1 MKETDLLFTKEP
13 KKPSPC
19 AKKTETIH
27 EKLRKIKEQLDAIP
41 ILDLTVI
48 EQNQATIMENQAK
61 LDAKLNFIQTTL
73 NIRDEE
79 DRGIMDFLKKKAE
92 KET

>member
-1 MKETDLLFTKEP
+1 MHP
-13 KKPSPC
+13 KKPDN
-19 AKKTETIH
+19 IN

-41 ILDLTVI
+41 ILDLTTI

-61 LDAKLNFIQTTL
+61 LHAKLDLIQNTL

-92 KET
+92 REL